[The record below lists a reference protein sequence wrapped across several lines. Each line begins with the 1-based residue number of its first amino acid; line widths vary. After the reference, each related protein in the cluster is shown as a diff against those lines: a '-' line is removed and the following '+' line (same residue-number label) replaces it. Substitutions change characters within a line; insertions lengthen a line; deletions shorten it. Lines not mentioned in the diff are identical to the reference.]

1 MVFRC
6 EKRINFVM
14 SEKNRI
20 FALVLVERVSPLVY
34 FCNLF
39 GYVVP
44 ELIVIISQ
52 AMEGIKAIIKI
63 ITHLKKNLKMRKKN
77 NSMVTD
83 NKRRTILMSAQ
94 TVLEVGGLGMTFR
107 IGGLSTSGSLVPSS
121 KNTKVKIISIRER
134 K

>member
-1 MVFRC
+1 
-6 EKRINFVM
+6 M

-52 AMEGIKAIIKI
+52 SMEGIKAIIKI
-63 ITHLKKNLKMRKKN
+63 ITHLKKILKMRKKK

>member
-1 MVFRC
+1 M
-6 EKRINFVM
+6 
-14 SEKNRI
+14 
-20 FALVLVERVSPLVY
+20 SPLVY

-39 GYVVP
+39 EYVVP
-44 ELIVIISQ
+44 EAIVIISQ

-63 ITHLKKNLKMRKKN
+63 ITHLKKILKMRKKN

-107 IGGLSTSGSLVPSS
+107 TGGLSTSGSLVPSS